1 MKNESEVKSANKS
14 IGLFGGTFDP
24 VHNGHLIIAES
35 IREQAGLDVVTFIP
49 SANPPH
55 KPHEL
60 MFDAEQRFRML
71 SDAVRNNPGFSV
83 SDIEMQRKGPS
94 FTIDTIRE
102 IKAGLSPE
110 TRLSFIVG
118 KDNLY
123 DLETWKETKAILEE
137 CTVLAANR
145 LCDIKRD
152 IPDWL
157 RSKVVFVKVP
167 LIEISSSEIRKR
179 IRKGKSIRYLVPHS
193 AADMIEK
200 WMGIRE

>member
-1 MKNESEVKSANKS
+1 MKNESDIKRANKK

-35 IREQAGLDVVTFIP
+35 IREQAGLDIVIFIP

-55 KPHEL
+55 KHHEL
-60 MFDAEQRFRML
+60 MFNAEQRFRML
-71 SDAVRNNPGFSV
+71 SDAVRNNPGFSI
-83 SDIEMQRKGPS
+83 SDIEMQREGPS

-110 TRLSFIVG
+110 TQLSFIVG

-123 DLETWKETKAILEE
+123 ELQTWKETKAILEE
-137 CTVLAANR
+137 CTVLAADR
-145 LCDIKRD
+145 ICEKKLD

-157 RSKVVFVKVP
+157 SSKVIFVKVP

-179 IRKGKSIRYLVPHS
+179 IGEGKSIRYFVPDS
-193 AADMIEK
+193 VADMIEL
-200 WMGIRE
+200 

>member
-1 MKNESEVKSANKS
+1 MKNEPEVKSVNKS

-24 VHNGHLIIAES
+24 VHNGHLIIAEN
-35 IREQAGLDVVTFIP
+35 IREQAGLDIVTFIP

-55 KPHEL
+55 KHREL
-60 MFDAEQRFRML
+60 MFDAEQRFNML
-71 SDAVRNNPGFSV
+71 SEAVRNNPNFNV

-123 DLETWKETKAILEE
+123 ELETWRETKAILEE
-137 CTVLAANR
+137 CTVLAADR
-145 LCDIKRD
+145 ICEKKLD

-157 RSKVVFVKVP
+157 SSKVVFVKVP
-167 LIEISSSEIRKR
+167 LIEISSSMIRKR
-179 IRKGKSIRYLVPHS
+179 IGEGKNIRYLVPDS
-193 AADMIEK
+193 VKDMIEK
-200 WMGIRE
+200 VMGTRK